1 MAEEPL
7 ERLLVRRTVSRN
19 VVTSLFTAMEFTR
32 SSMEQDTQKHGRL
45 WVLMDLL
52 AKRIELLKALDEEIL
67 QAIDLTGMEPEILST
82 ELFHADVYI
91 RRALFQADFDSSKPP
106 PTQIDDSLSSTAA
119 GFRHLKHSSTPPTK
133 LHSSLLDEGPP
144 RTTSLPDDATVAVIG
159 TSNESNSESS
169 ALVTSNHQPT
179 PNCGEISTSLTS
191 PTVTSVAV
199 ITACSSHPLTC
210 ITSLLPA
217 STLESVTESLIVSP
231 NPQLTTTDAPV
242 SFVSSPTEENIS
254 SEGYNH
260 TTVTD
265 LVVQHCCYSTTSLST
280 VKLAVSSPCCR
291 EHHQLIRRINAD
303 AHLPITAYNA
313 FNGFQERAR
322 LKACRA
328 LQPESSLVNY
338 DPVLPHH
345 PDRYLVA
352 RPAKP
357 PPWLRSG

>member
-7 ERLLVRRTVSRN
+7 DRLLVRRTVSRN

-82 ELFHADVYI
+82 ELYLTDI
-91 RRALFQADFDSSKPP
+91 LTRKALFKSYNDGLKLLPEISDNHNSFNSAGSHIIKRSSILPEP
-106 PTQIDDSLSSTAA
+106 N
-119 GFRHLKHSSTPPTK
+119 HHS
-133 LHSSLLDEGPP
+133 
-144 RTTSLPDDATVAVIG
+144 
-159 TSNESNSESS
+159 
-169 ALVTSNHQPT
+169 T
-179 PNCGEISTSLTS
+179 PNCKAILGSPPLSAGE
-191 PTVTSVAV
+191 SVAV
-199 ITACSSHPLTC
+199 ITACYSHPPIC

-217 STLESVTESLIVSP
+217 STLESVTESLAVSP

-242 SFVSSPTEENIS
+242 SSISSPTEENLS
-254 SEGYNH
+254 HDEDDNH

-265 LVVQHCCYSTTSLST
+265 MVVQHCCYSTTSLAT
-280 VKLAVSSPCCR
+280 VMKLSVSSPCCR
-291 EHHQLIRRINAD
+291 EPHQFIRRINAD
-303 AHLPITAYNA
+303 VHLPIAAYSA
-313 FNGFQERAR
+313 FNDFQVRAHLTSR
-322 LKACRA
+322 RT
-328 LQPESSLVNY
+328 LQTETSLVNY

-345 PDRYLVA
+345 PDRYLVT

-357 PPWLRSG
+357 PPWLRSR